1 MIQLLGPVIGLASS
15 ALEGWQD
22 NKKQKTAIK
31 AAQAEAQI
39 KRIERAA
46 EADTDYDIE
55 ALRQTQYTWKD
66 EYIVIVLTAPFIA
79 SFIPGAQDYVLTGWE
94 YVQKAPDWYQYSF
107 MGAVAASLGIRG
119 AFKFFGGNK

>member
-22 NKKQKTAIK
+22 SKKQKTAIK

-46 EADTDYDIE
+46 EADADYDLE
-55 ALRQTQYTWKD
+55 ALRQTQYSWKD

-79 SFIPGAQDYVLTGWE
+79 SFIPGVQHHVLAGWE
-94 YVQKAPDWYQYSF
+94 YVQQAPDWYQYSF
-107 MGAVAASLGIRG
+107 MGAVAASLGIRW